1 MKISFHIFFIIIVN
15 FLFSLEFQTDIGK
28 CNLLFDKNHSKYEM
42 EIVELIQSNI
52 ESLVQN
58 YGQVKNSSFE
68 VYITNNHSKFKKL
81 TKGPVPEWGIGIAQQ
96 NPDRIVIQGTQL
108 SNISYSRLNEVLKH
122 EINHVFVQRSLNYH
136 ILPKWF
142 IEGFASY
149 WAGEL
154 TITKKILISSALW
167 EKKEFA
173 LEGLKSFNS
182 FNRVHANLAYAQSAS
197 AINALI
203 YFYGEI
209 ILKSIIQNNA
219 KYSNFDLL
227 FFNITNENLL
237 ELTYK
242 YETYLKQNYKWMFLL
257 KSSNI
262 LFISL
267 PIILVFGYLIKRRKN
282 QIILARWEEEEK
294 IEFGEDE

>member
-1 MKISFHIFFIIIVN
+1 MKIYLYIYFLILFN
-15 FLFSLEFQTDIGK
+15 FLFSLEFQTGIGK
-28 CNLLFDKNHSKYEM
+28 CNLKFDKKNSKYEM
-42 EIVELIQSNI
+42 ELLELIQSNI
-52 ESLVQN
+52 ELLVQN
-58 YGQVKNSSFE
+58 YGEVEISPFE
-68 VYITNNHSKFKKL
+68 VYITNNMNIFKKL

-136 ILPKWF
+136 IMPKWF

-203 YFYGEI
+203 YFYGEE
-209 ILKSIIQNNA
+209 ILKSIIQNDRGFD
-219 KYSNFDLL
+219 NFDLL
-227 FFNITNENLL
+227 FYEISHENLL

-242 YETYLKQNYKWMFLL
+242 YETYLKQNFKWMFLL

-267 PIILVFGYLIKRRKN
+267 PIILVIGYLIKRRKN
-282 QIILARWEEEEK
+282 KIILERWENEEK
-294 IEFGEDE
+294 IEFGEGE